1 MSRRAQ
7 RRAARFATGPW
18 PAAPVGPATRCGG
31 SCPAWPRPPTTPTP
45 GESCGCET
53 GEILRDSFTGLPFHR
68 NALHGTYDESADGLD
83 DGRSPFGFG
92 WPTDLSGERVL
103 EVGPGTGNFTEHL
116 ARTGAELVCVDMSS
130 AIDTLPEE
138 LITRSNVDVIQGDIT
153 TGILGPARFD
163 RLWVFQVLQHTP
175 SPPATLKELHG
186 LLREG
191 GELAFTSYMTLYNPW
206 YYRLTK
212 RVPDHIAW
220 RAIAWAVPRLLP
232 LKYSLARRPRRITTR
247 LALALLEPVDPRD
260 IYVRTRRG
268 GMRDYIHGA
277 LWERTGD
284 HDLLV
289 KYVVVNTFDRI
300 TPEYTNSADHETI
313 ERWTRDGR
321 LLERRDLGSWGRARP
336 RDQVAHVPEAGG
348 PPTGVTD
355 EADAQAAET
364 EIHHGNQ
371 FIKILRHGSWYFAAS
386 VLTKLAA
393 LVLVPIYTNYLTPTE
408 YGILGTLDAV
418 SRLLPLFISLYLDAS
433 FIRFYYVERR
443 IGAERVR
450 TLYSTQFWFVA
461 VWGSGICV
469 LGLLLAPIAI
479 QPLVDTPFLPYMP
492 LVFAAPLFTQLGIMG
507 SQVMR
512 ADLHA
517 REVSV
522 INLGSFVAMASVS
535 LTLLIGFGYGVESLL
550 WGLAAGPF
558 LSFLVFT
565 AIAIRRRLLTWTFDW
580 ATLAPQPAC
589 SRCR

>member
-1 MSRRAQ
+1 MKARVLEFLRCPGCEGRLNVAEGTEARGEVRDGTLACSACRARYQVRRFVPRMA
-7 RRAARFATGPW
+7 
-18 PAAPVGPATRCGG
+18 PAANYSDSWGKL
-31 SCPAWPRPPTTPTP
+31 WLQ
-45 GESCGCET
+45 T

-68 NALHGTYDESADGLD
+68 NALHGTYDEGADGLD

-92 WPTDLSGERVL
+92 WPTDLGGERVL

-116 ARTGAELVCVDMSS
+116 ARSGAELVSVDMSS

-191 GELAFTSYMTLYNPW
+191 GELAFTSYKTLYNPW

-220 RAIAWAVPRLLP
+220 RAIAWLVPRLLP

-247 LALALLEPVDPRD
+247 VALSLLEPVDPRD

-313 ERWTRDGR
+313 ERWTREAGF
-321 LLERRDLGSWGRARP
+321 SSVVTWGRGGVRAR
-336 RDQVAHVPEAGG
+336 A
-348 PPTGVTD
+348 
-355 EADAQAAET
+355 
-364 EIHHGNQ
+364 
-371 FIKILRHGSWYFAAS
+371 
-386 VLTKLAA
+386 
-393 LVLVPIYTNYLTPTE
+393 
-408 YGILGTLDAV
+408 
-418 SRLLPLFISLYLDAS
+418 IS
-433 FIRFYYVERR
+433 
-443 IGAERVR
+443 
-450 TLYSTQFWFVA
+450 
-461 VWGSGICV
+461 
-469 LGLLLAPIAI
+469 
-479 QPLVDTPFLPYMP
+479 
-492 LVFAAPLFTQLGIMG
+492 
-507 SQVMR
+507 
-512 ADLHA
+512 
-517 REVSV
+517 
-522 INLGSFVAMASVS
+522 
-535 LTLLIGFGYGVESLL
+535 
-550 WGLAAGPF
+550 
-558 LSFLVFT
+558 
-565 AIAIRRRLLTWTFDW
+565 
-580 ATLAPQPAC
+580 
-589 SRCR
+589 